1 MSHDFMI
8 FYKVNK
14 KDIGNLR
21 IFLNSMKLEKMDIL
35 ETKIACP

>member
-14 KDIGNLR
+14 KTLEIYEF
-21 IFLNSMKLEKMDIL
+21 FLNFMKLEKMDIL

>member
-1 MSHDFMI
+1 MI

-21 IFLNSMKLEKMDIL
+21 NFLNSMKLEKMDIL
-35 ETKIACP
+35 ETKIAYP

>member
-1 MSHDFMI
+1 MI

-35 ETKIACP
+35 ETRI